1 MVTGVAQVD
10 LAALQVWVV
19 VVVVAAVADL
29 AMMTTKTKTKIKS
42 GKTGLPEGREGNQR
56 MTLET

>member
-1 MVTGVAQVD
+1 VVTGVAQVD
-10 LAALQVWVV
+10 LAALQVWV